1 MQLSTCR
8 WCCCGGGRKA
18 QLAGPVKE
26 KGRDKGR
33 ELKCGGRN
41 NDAVVAKRLFPAQ
54 QDVSSYCLTDE
65 MTVASLAEALL
76 SVAMRCVPAK
86 GKKKIEEWWM
96 MDGVVRIQCSN
107 FSQAPSKFIRMLQ
120 CGVRATVQR
129 QANRLT

>member
-8 WCCCGGGRKA
+8 WCNCGGRKA
-18 QLAGPVKE
+18 QLAGPAKK

-54 QDVSSYCLTDE
+54 QDVLSYFLTDE

-86 GKKKIEEWWM
+86 GEKKIEGWLM
-96 MDGVVRIQCSN
+96 MDGVVRIFFPSSFLVHQN
-107 FSQAPSKFIRMLQ
+107 APMW
-120 CGVRATVQR
+120 G
-129 QANRLT
+129 

>member
-18 QLAGPVKE
+18 QLAEPVKE

-54 QDVSSYCLTDE
+54 QDVLSYCLTDE

-86 GKKKIEEWWM
+86 GEKKIEGWLM
-96 MDGVVRIQCSN
+96 MEGVVRI
-107 FSQAPSKFIRMLQ
+107 FSQAHSKFIRMLQ
-120 CGVRATVQR
+120 CGVRATVRR
-129 QANRLT
+129 QANQLT